1 MVKRNSNYRKLYPS
15 RFKKINTVW
24 ALALMVMLFGG
35 GMIVGN
41 AITLKPAPIVPG
53 DVLVAGRIL
62 TIDDNGQGTIQLA
75 GGAGEFKFYYAT
87 DGIVTKKVVVGH
99 DLKPGMYV
107 EFAIGLEG
115 LKGYYNNTKHL
126 QLVTDATLV
135 DGKY

>member
-1 MVKRNSNYRKLYPS
+1 MARTKSNYRTLYPS
-15 RFKKINTVW
+15 RFKQIPTLW
-24 ALALMVMLFGG
+24 ALILMVMLFGG

-53 DVLVAGRIL
+53 DVMVAGRIL
-62 TIDDNGQGTIQLA
+62 SIDENGQGRIRLA
-75 GGAGEFKFYYAT
+75 GGGEFGFYYAT
-87 DGIVTKKVVVGH
+87 NGVVTKKVVVGH
-99 DLKPGMYV
+99 KLKPGMYV

>member
-1 MVKRNSNYRKLYPS
+1 M
-15 RFKKINTVW
+15 W
-24 ALALMVMLFGG
+24 ALILMVMLFGG

-53 DVLVAGRIL
+53 DVMVAGRIL
-62 TIDDNGQGTIQLA
+62 SIDENGQGRIRLA
-75 GGAGEFKFYYAT
+75 GGGEYGFYYAT
-87 DGIVTKKVVVGH
+87 NGVVTKKVVVGNE
-99 DLKPGMYV
+99 LKPGMYV

-115 LKGYYNNTKHL
+115 IKGYYNNTKHL

>member
-1 MVKRNSNYRKLYPS
+1 MARTKSNYRKLYPS
-15 RFKKINTVW
+15 RFKQIPTLW
-24 ALALMVMLFGG
+24 ALILMVLLFGG

-53 DVLVAGRIL
+53 DVMVAGRIL
-62 TIDDNGQGTIQLA
+62 SIDENGQGRIRLA
-75 GGAGEFKFYYAT
+75 GGGEYGFYYAT
-87 DGIVTKKVVVGH
+87 NGVVTKKVVVG
-99 DLKPGMYV
+99 DELKPGMYV

-115 LKGYYNNTKHL
+115 IKGYYNNTKHL